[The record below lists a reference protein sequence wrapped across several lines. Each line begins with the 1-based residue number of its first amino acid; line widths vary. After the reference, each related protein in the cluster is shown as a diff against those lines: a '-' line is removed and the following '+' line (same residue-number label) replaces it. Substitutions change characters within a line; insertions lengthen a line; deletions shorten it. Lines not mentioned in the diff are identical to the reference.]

1 MRVVGYIRVS
11 TNGQAEEGFGLPVQ
25 EQAIRRWAKT
35 GKHRVVGVE
44 RDEGISGTVGVE
56 GREGLSQALST
67 IAAGRAEAL
76 VVLRL
81 DRLARELTVQEAVL
95 AQAWRAGG
103 RVFTVDSGEVMA
115 DDPAD
120 PMRTAMRQM
129 MGVFAQLERGMIASR
144 LRAGRRLKAEGG
156 GYAFGSPPFGSRA
169 EDGELMPDSV
179 EREAIAL
186 AGKMRRKGAS
196 LRDICTALSEA
207 GCKPRRGEVWH
218 PTVVARILRREGVEA
233 A

>member
-25 EQAIRRWAKT
+25 EQAIRRWAKA
-35 GKHRVVGVE
+35 GKHRLIGIE
-44 RDEGISGTVGVE
+44 RDEGVSGTVGVD
-56 GREGLSQALST
+56 GREGLSQALSA
-67 IAAGRAEAL
+67 IAAGRADAL
-76 VVLRL
+76 SVLRL

-103 RVFTVDSGEVMA
+103 RVFTVDSGEVLA

-129 MGVFAQLERGMIASR
+129 MGVFAQLERGMIAAR
-144 LRAGRRLKAEGG
+144 LRAGRKLKAEGG
-156 GYAFGSPPFGSRA
+156 GYAYGAPPFGSKS
-169 EDGELMPDSV
+169 EDGDLVPVPS

-186 AGKMRRKGAS
+186 ATKLRRKGAS
-196 LRDICTALSEA
+196 LREICAALSEA
-207 GCKPRRGEVWH
+207 GYEPRRGAVWH
-218 PTVVARILRREGVEA
+218 PTVVARILCREGLGA
-233 A
+233 